1 MTIATAADFAEPAI
15 QEMGTVDNIA
25 ILTNH
30 PGDRHWHFYRP
41 DPHGFGRLRSM
52 DLEVTTQ
59 MTLSD
64 VQRRIEEHQ
73 PDLVGGL
80 PCWELIEDSSS
91 RPTLI
96 FRRRKRAGC
105 SS

>member
-1 MTIATAADFAEPAI
+1 MMASATAADFAEPAN
-15 QEMGTVDNIA
+15 QEMDTVDNIA

-30 PGDRHWHFYRP
+30 PDDRHWRFYRP

-64 VQRRIEEHQ
+64 VQRRIEEH
-73 PDLVGGL
+73 
-80 PCWELIEDSSS
+80 
-91 RPTLI
+91 
-96 FRRRKRAGC
+96 
-105 SS
+105 